1 MSQKPVAEYGMTLI
15 GYARVSTDDQ
25 TPALQLDALRRA
37 GVTEVFEDRG
47 VSGTARD
54 RPGLQRALAALQPG
68 DVLVV
73 WKLDR
78 LGRSLAD
85 LIGLITALG
94 EQGCGFRSLTE
105 EINTTTAGGRLVFHV
120 LGALA
125 EFERSIIK
133 ERTRAGLAAAKSRGA
148 QLGRRHSLT
157 SAQIGH
163 ARKLIEGGESPA
175 SVARSLG
182 VARSTLYRA
191 FAREGLAPPFPAA

>member
-1 MSQKPVAEYGMTLI
+1 MSASSPPSGRLI

-25 TPALQLDALRRA
+25 TPALQLDALRGA

-47 VSGTARD
+47 ISGAARD
-54 RPGLQRALAALQPG
+54 RPGLRRALAALQAD

-78 LGRSLAD
+78 LGRSLSD
-85 LIGLITALG
+85 PID
-94 EQGCGFRSLTE
+94 
-105 EINTTTAGGRLVFHV
+105 TTTAGGMMVFHV

-125 EFERSIIK
+125 EFERSLIT
-133 ERTRAGLAAAKSRGA
+133 ERTRAGLAAAKRRGA
-148 QLGRRHSLT
+148 KLGRRHSLT
-157 SAQIGH
+157 APQIGH

-182 VARSTLYRA
+182 VSRSTLYRS
-191 FAREGLAPPFPAA
+191 FAREGN

>member
-1 MSQKPVAEYGMTLI
+1 MSASSPPSGRLI

-47 VSGTARD
+47 VSGTVRD
-54 RPGLQRALAALQPG
+54 RPGLRRALAALQAD

-85 LIGLITALG
+85 LITLITGLK
-94 EQGCGFRSLTE
+94 ERGCGFRSLSDP
-105 EINTTTAGGRLVFHV
+105 IDTTTAGGMMVFHV

-125 EFERSIIK
+125 EFERSMIT
-133 ERTRAGLAAAKSRGA
+133 ERTRAGLAAAKRRGA
-148 QLGRRHSLT
+148 KLGRRHSLT
-157 SAQIGH
+157 TPQIGH
-163 ARKLIEGGESPA
+163 AQKLIESGESPA

-191 FAREGLAPPFPAA
+191 FAREGLRPSPLR